1 MTFRVSKLELF
12 NDVRCSQRELFI
24 HRDVVHLR
32 TEELDLSLTL
42 HTTSSHELEIFNGK
56 IPLLVPLTL
65 RYLLRTP
72 ILAECVELTPPG
84 MGSSKYTIPGVS
96 SLSVII
102 IVVLNVKRGQGGG
115 EASRRPVVQ

>member
-1 MTFRVSKLELF
+1 MGYNNIEGKFRTILAL
-12 NDVRCSQRELFI
+12 L
-24 HRDVVHLR
+24 L
-32 TEELDLSLTL
+32 
-42 HTTSSHELEIFNGK
+42 
-56 IPLLVPLTL
+56 PLAL

-72 ILAECVELTPPG
+72 ILAECVELTPPR